1 MQHNNQKQLIQ
12 AFNNINVTKQFS
24 VSLESICLKNQVE
37 ILLKRKIKLV
47 EEADRREFIEL
58 KICVAIML
66 VLYSMFGF
74 SI

>member
-74 SI
+74 LI